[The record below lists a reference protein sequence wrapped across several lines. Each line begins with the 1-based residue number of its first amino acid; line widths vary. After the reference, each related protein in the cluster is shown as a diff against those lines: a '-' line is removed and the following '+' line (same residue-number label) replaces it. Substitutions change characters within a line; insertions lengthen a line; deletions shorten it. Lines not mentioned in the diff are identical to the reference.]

1 MELEGV
7 RKKTEL
13 WCAHWHLQRA
23 KIQQMDVANEHSR
36 DLQRCWICYALFAP
50 AAKAATH
57 SKDLCDPAIFAEAPA
72 KTLEGKPHEPEQG
85 KGPVSTWG
93 FSPGDQIECNGL
105 VEPVKATEE
114 NLRDMLDFALL
125 GHDIMDALGLEDQI
139 VVGHSMG
146 GMIAAEMAAIAPHD
160 ITRLALISPA
170 GLWLDEH
177 PIPDLF
183 SKLPFELPELLFHDV
198 ELGKELMTAG
208 LDFGDPEFL
217 KNFLVINARRL
228 GTAGKILFPIPERGL
243 SQRLYRI
250 RARTK
255 VIWGE
260 SDKLIV
266 PHYADA
272 FVGAIAGAVAT
283 AVALRA
289 ALRDGRQRRG
299 LEVAPAP
306 HRRRVAVRGEVQVVR
321 HSVCVFLSM

>member
-1 MELEGV
+1 MTNRMLELNDG
-7 RKKTEL
+7 
-13 WCAHWHLQRA
+13 A
-23 KIQQMDVANEHSR
+23 
-36 DLQRCWICYALFAP
+36 FAIE
-50 AAKAATH
+50 
-57 SKDLCDPAIFAEAPA
+57 IFEA
-72 KTLEGKPHEPEQG
+72 G
-85 KGPVSTWG
+85 KGTPLLYLHGAGGHMPKDRFLAALCQHFHVHAPLLPGYGNSTG
-93 FSPGDQIECNGL
+93 
-105 VEPVKATEE
+105 EE

-160 ITRLALISPA
+160 ITRLALIAPA

-217 KNFLVINARRL
+217 KSFLVINARRL

-272 FVGAIAGAVAT
+272 FVGAIAGAELVLVPDAGHLVT
-283 AVALRA
+283 HERPDEVIAAISAL
-289 ALRDGRQRRG
+289 
-299 LEVAPAP
+299 
-306 HRRRVAVRGEVQVVR
+306 
-321 HSVCVFLSM
+321 S